1 MYKRQTDNRTRT
13 VADVRHILSKNG
25 GNLGTDGS
33 VSFMFKHCGYFLFA
47 PGLKEDDVMEV
58 ALDNGA
64 DDVVSDED
72 GSIEVTCDPSA
83 FEALHKAFTDKG
95 WEPEVA
101 EVTWKSE
108 SETVLTGDDAERM
121 QRLIDALEDLD
132 DVSEVYTTAVFE

>member
-1 MYKRQTDNRTRT
+1 
-13 VADVRHILSKNG
+13 
-25 GNLGTDGS
+25 
-33 VSFMFKHCGYFLFA
+33 
-47 PGLKEDDVMEV
+47 MEV